1 MNRDLSGQ
9 QFGNYRLVRR
19 LGGGGFAD
27 VYLGQHVRITTQ
39 QAAIK
44 ILHLTDV
51 DEQQFQQEAVSTA
64 SLRHPHIV
72 RVYDFD
78 IQQGTPFLVLDYAPN
93 GSLASKHR
101 GQQLSLDTII
111 QYLKQIV
118 PALQYAHDN
127 NLIHRD
133 IKPDNIL
140 VGSQGELL
148 VSDFGIAVIAKTG
161 RTSIQSTYNIGGTP
175 YYMAPEM
182 FRGKPEKASD
192 QYSLGIMVYTW
203 LCGHP
208 PFIEGDFIQLG
219 FQHAAE
225 PVPSLFAQVSTI
237 SPQVEQV
244 VTRAL
249 AKSVLDRF
257 PSVQAFTDALEA
269 VYEGSAPPVDTIAS
283 IPVTVLAASVP
294 VVKPAIPPQSST
306 ISTPLLKYTGHVEGI
321 SAVAW
326 SPDGLRLASASA
338 DKTVQIWDAN
348 TGQRFFTDTGHLG
361 IVNAVAWSPDGG
373 RLVSSSWDG
382 TVQVRDASRGQAFA
396 SWDGTVQVWDANRGR
411 PLLNYK
417 EHSRDARCV
426 VWSVMWSPDGRRLVA
441 GLWNGTIQIWD
452 ASRGQPLLNYKAH
465 SRDVQSVVWSPD
477 GSRLASGSKDK
488 TVQVWNARSG
498 QRLLSYT
505 RHSNSVKAVAW
516 SPNGRRL
523 ASGSQ
528 DGTVQVWDA
537 STGDFIYAY
546 RGHTGAVWS
555 VAWSPDERRLASGS
569 QDGTVQVW
577 DASTGN
583 LIYAYRGH
591 TGLVWSVAWSP
602 DGTRIASAAGKE
614 VHVWRAI

>member
-64 SLRHPHIV
+64 SLRHPNIV

-93 GSLASKHR
+93 GSLASKHK
-101 GQQLSLDTII
+101 GQQLSLDIII
-111 QYLKQIV
+111 QYLKQIAS
-118 PALQYAHDN
+118 ALQYAHDN

-140 VGSQGELL
+140 VGSQSELL

-208 PFIEGDFIQLG
+208 PFTEGDFIQLG

-225 PVPSLFAQVSTI
+225 PVPSLHGQVSTI

-269 VYEGSAPPVDTIAS
+269 AYGQAASPVNRAAS
-283 IPVTVLAASVP
+283 IPATVLDTNMP
-294 VVKPAIPPQSST
+294 VVKSQIPPKGPT
-306 ISTPLLKYTGHVEGI
+306 IGTKLLKYTGHSDNVRT
-321 SAVAW
+321 VA
-326 SPDGLRLASASA
+326 
-338 DKTVQIWDAN
+338 
-348 TGQRFFTDTGHLG
+348 
-361 IVNAVAWSPDGG
+361 
-373 RLVSSSWDG
+373 
-382 TVQVRDASRGQAFA
+382 
-396 SWDGTVQVWDANRGR
+396 
-411 PLLNYK
+411 
-417 EHSRDARCV
+417 
-426 VWSVMWSPDGRRLVA
+426 
-441 GLWNGTIQIWD
+441 
-452 ASRGQPLLNYKAH
+452 
-465 SRDVQSVVWSPD
+465 WSPD
-477 GSRLASGSKDK
+477 GSRLASGSEDR
-488 TVQVWNARSG
+488 TVQIWYANTGQCPCIYRGHSG
-498 QRLLSYT
+498 RIYS
-505 RHSNSVKAVAW
+505 VAW
-516 SPNGRRL
+516 SPDGRRL
-523 ASGSQ
+523 ASGSE
-528 DGTVQVWDA
+528 DETVQVWDA
-537 STGDFIYAY
+537 NTGMRLTNY
-546 RGHTGAVWS
+546 RAVG
-555 VAWSPDERRLASGS
+555 VPAVRWSPDGYRLVFGSGR
-569 QDGTVQVW
+569 TAQVW
-577 DASTGN
+577 DANIGQHFLT
-583 LIYAYRGH
+583 YMGH
-591 TGLVWSVAWSP
+591 SGHVSSVAWSP
-602 DGTRIASAAGKE
+602 DGRRLASGSE
-614 VHVWRAI
+614 DETVQVWDANTGMRLTNYRVVRVSAVRWSPDGHRLAHGSR